1 MSFMVSEEVT
11 VKEGGPR
18 MIVTGYSSGMVECRW
33 YDGYGVKREAFHE
46 TELVPGRE
54 VVLRKKFE
62 RVSLTPDRMWRSRR
76 IRSGVPV
83 SALNCLMRRYR
94 VLSCL
99 RYKTIDVCRVLSC
112 HHYKIIAVLRY
123 AIAVL
128 CQNHKK
134 QVGSRQGAARDKN
147 GKPELVEKTRTPP
160 GAGHVVNLCF
170 IVVLLFPPCS
180 LA

>member
-18 MIVTGYSSGMVECRW
+18 MTPAVWLSVVGMTVTGSSGKLFMKPSLFR
-33 YDGYGVKREAFHE
+33 
-46 TELVPGRE
+46 GRG

-62 RVSLTPDRMWRSRR
+62 RVSLTPDRMWRTRR

-123 AIAVL
+123 AIARL

-134 QVGSRQGAARDKN
+134 AGWESSGCSTRQKW
-147 GKPELVEKTRTPP
+147 KTR
-160 GAGHVVNLCF
+160 AG
-170 IVVLLFPPCS
+170 
-180 LA
+180 

>member
-46 TELVPGRE
+46 TDLVPGRG

-62 RVSLTPDRMWRSRR
+62 RVSLTPRPDH
-76 IRSGVPV
+76 IRPGVPMPAMND
-83 SALNCLMRRYR
+83 S
-94 VLSCL
+94 
-99 RYKTIDVCRVLSC
+99 RVLSC

-123 AIAVL
+123 AIAGL

-134 QVGSRQGAARDKN
+134 AGWESSGCSTRQKW
-147 GKPELVEKTRTPP
+147 KTR
-160 GAGHVVNLCF
+160 AG
-170 IVVLLFPPCS
+170 
-180 LA
+180 